1 MDWQQL
7 LEHEDRVVLVRDLIA
22 AGCSEPTLS
31 RRLRAGH
38 WQRPLRG
45 VVVAHSGPITQ
56 QQGRRAAL
64 LWAGPRAVLSHHSA
78 GVMLGLRVTEQL
90 VDVTLPH
97 GNPRSSTAF
106 VRTHQSNRRT
116 SVVYRSGLPCTPVA
130 RTVIDVACT
139 LRRRN
144 DVRAL
149 VSDSVQ
155 RGLTTFAALAR
166 EAELAPRHNPMLLRS
181 ALEEVAAG
189 ARSAGEAEFRRLVRL
204 AGLPE
209 PELNAKVVAGQRS
222 YTVDALWRDCR
233 VIVEIDGMANHSRID
248 QWEADLRRQNALHAA
263 GYLVIRFPVRR
274 LFSDPEGVIAELR
287 TVLLR
292 MAS

>member
-1 MDWQQL
+1 MEWATL
-7 LEHEDRVVLVRDLIA
+7 LERSDDVATTRDLIDS
-22 AGCSEPTLS
+22 GCREASI
-31 RRLRAGH
+31 RRRVAAGH
-38 WQRPLRG
+38 WQRVLPG
-45 VVVAHSGPITQ
+45 VVVAHSGPPTRLQI
-56 QQGRRAAL
+56 RRASL
-64 LWAGPRAVLSHHSA
+64 LWAGAGAMLSHCSA
-78 GVMLGLRVTEQL
+78 ADMLGLRITET
-90 VDVTLPH
+90 VAEITVPH
-97 GNPRSSTAF
+97 GVRRRSNPL
-106 VRTHQSNRRT
+106 VQTHQSNRRT
-116 SVVYRSGLPCTPVA
+116 SIVYRSGLPCTPVA